1 MPTSSYSFLF
11 ILLFC
16 FSTAALA
23 GDPFVF
29 YDWTVS
35 YLTASPLGVKQKVI
49 GINGQFPGPIL
60 NVTTN
65 WNVVVNVKNGLD
77 EPFLLTWNGIQHRKN
92 SWQDGVLG
100 TNCPIPAGWNWTYQ
114 FQVKDQIGS
123 FFYFPSLSFQRAAGG
138 YGGIII
144 NNREVIPVPFGMP
157 DGDITIF
164 ISDWYSKSHKELRQ
178 DVEKGINLGVPDGIL
193 INGFGP
199 YHIDGAVV
207 PDGITYLKINVEP
220 GKTYRLRVHN
230 VGISTSLNFRIQNH
244 NLLLVETEGSY
255 TVQQNYT
262 NMDVHVG
269 QSYSFLV
276 TMDQNASSDYYIVA
290 SPRFVNSSA
299 WGSGTG
305 VAILHYSNSQGPASG
320 PLPDLPN
327 ENDPYF
333 SMNQARSIRW
343 NVSAGAARP
352 NPQGSFKYGQ
362 ITVTDVYV
370 ILNRPPELIDGKWR
384 TTLNGI
390 SYLPPSTPLT
400 LAQQFNIPGVYKL
413 DFPNKLMNRP
423 PKIDTSLINGTYR
436 GFMEIILQNNDTT
449 VQSYHLDG
457 FAFFVVGMDFGVW
470 TENSRVTYNKW
481 DGVAR
486 CTTQVFPGAWTAIL
500 VSLDNAGNW
509 NLRSENLDSW
519 YLGQEVY
526 LNVLNTEND
535 TDEAPLPGNAI
546 YCGLLSSLQTDQ
558 AQRVNFSGASSLSDG
573 HRRILVMLLL
583 AFLGTF
589 FKLAF
594 LKRIK
599 APNGG
604 TYNLRK
610 TTTTTTTLSAVLHEQ
625 PIGFRFFASQVAR
638 RTSCFK
644 PWPKGD
650 YVGSFR
656 KMSATAGIGMA
667 KNEEGLKLV
676 LVNGGSRARKMVGIW
691 LFGSA
696 AWVFSMVLL
705 GGVTRLTRSG
715 LSMTDWKF
723 TGSLPPLSEEEW
735 LREFDKYKQSP
746 EYKRINKGMSIE
758 DFKFIYWME
767 YAHRM
772 WGRALG
778 VMFALPFSYFLR
790 KGYITLGLGLR
801 LSALFALGAGQGL
814 IGWWMVKSGLE
825 EPASEYAQPR
835 VSPYRL
841 AAHLT
846 SAFAIYCGLFWTALS
861 VVMPEPPAE
870 SVAWVRGAAKV
881 KRLALPVGILVAI
894 TAVSGAF
901 VAGNDAGH
909 AYNTFPKM
917 GDTWIPEDVLDM
929 KPLIRNFFENTS
941 TVQLDHRILA
951 TATLISIGT
960 LWWSTRK
967 LDIHPAV
974 KSLIGSTMGMA
985 ALQVTLG
992 ISTLLSYV
1000 PVSLGTA
1007 HQAGALTLLTLM
1019 ILLNHTVRRPSMSL
1033 LKSLPQVAKTT

>member
-1 MPTSSYSFLF
+1 M
-11 ILLFC
+11 
-16 FSTAALA
+16 ST
-23 GDPFVF
+23 
-29 YDWTVS
+29 
-35 YLTASPLGVKQKVI
+35 
-49 GINGQFPGPIL
+49 
-60 NVTTN
+60 
-65 WNVVVNVKNGLD
+65 
-77 EPFLLTWNGIQHRKN
+77 
-92 SWQDGVLG
+92 
-100 TNCPIPAGWNWTYQ
+100 
-114 FQVKDQIGS
+114 
-123 FFYFPSLSFQRAAGG
+123 
-138 YGGIII
+138 
-144 NNREVIPVPFGMP
+144 
-157 DGDITIF
+157 
-164 ISDWYSKSHKELRQ
+164 
-178 DVEKGINLGVPDGIL
+178 
-193 INGFGP
+193 
-199 YHIDGAVV
+199 
-207 PDGITYLKINVEP
+207 
-220 GKTYRLRVHN
+220 
-230 VGISTSLNFRIQNH
+230 
-244 NLLLVETEGSY
+244 
-255 TVQQNYT
+255 
-262 NMDVHVG
+262 
-269 QSYSFLV
+269 
-276 TMDQNASSDYYIVA
+276 
-290 SPRFVNSSA
+290 
-299 WGSGTG
+299 
-305 VAILHYSNSQGPASG
+305 
-320 PLPDLPN
+320 
-327 ENDPYF
+327 
-333 SMNQARSIRW
+333 
-343 NVSAGAARP
+343 
-352 NPQGSFKYGQ
+352 
-362 ITVTDVYV
+362 
-370 ILNRPPELIDGKWR
+370 
-384 TTLNGI
+384 
-390 SYLPPSTPLT
+390 
-400 LAQQFNIPGVYKL
+400 
-413 DFPNKLMNRP
+413 
-423 PKIDTSLINGTYR
+423 
-436 GFMEIILQNNDTT
+436 
-449 VQSYHLDG
+449 
-457 FAFFVVGMDFGVW
+457 
-470 TENSRVTYNKW
+470 
-481 DGVAR
+481 
-486 CTTQVFPGAWTAIL
+486 
-500 VSLDNAGNW
+500 
-509 NLRSENLDSW
+509 
-519 YLGQEVY
+519 
-526 LNVLNTEND
+526 
-535 TDEAPLPGNAI
+535 
-546 YCGLLSSLQTDQ
+546 
-558 AQRVNFSGASSLSDG
+558 
-573 HRRILVMLLL
+573 
-583 AFLGTF
+583 
-589 FKLAF
+589 
-594 LKRIK
+594 
-599 APNGG
+599 
-604 TYNLRK
+604 
-610 TTTTTTTLSAVLHEQ
+610 
-625 PIGFRFFASQVAR
+625 
-638 RTSCFK
+638 
-644 PWPKGD
+644 
-650 YVGSFR
+650 
-656 KMSATAGIGMA
+656 TAGIGMA

-960 LWWSTRK
+960 LWWSTKK